1 MSNERLCNGMESR
14 FVEEQTSIG
23 GGDEIDKGQA
33 GDGCDVIAAS
43 D

>member
-1 MSNERLCNGMESR
+1 MSNEKSCNGMESR

-23 GGDEIDKGQA
+23 GGMEFDKGQA
-33 GDGCDVIAAS
+33 GDGCDVIGAS